1 MTRAEMLIYLKKERS
16 INGVRVVDSFHNV
29 RRRYKRCP
37 FDISD
42 RFLTFAC
49 PERQRHGKFIERV
62 YFEYLSLKVISE

>member
-16 INGVRVVDSFHNV
+16 TNGVRVVDSFHNV

-37 FDISD
+37 FGLSD
-42 RFLTFAC
+42 SFLSHARPDRRTD
-49 PERQRHGKFIERV
+49 GKFIERV